1 MPVIRALTAD
11 DAEAFRS
18 LLAAAGW
25 LDRDA
30 GIACVAAMISG
41 ADVVGAVD
49 AQKGLIGAA
58 RGISDRASD
67 GYIQDVFVLPEERG
81 RGIGGALVDAVIAAL
96 KRRGCDWIGLIA
108 TPGNS
113 GFYRRKGFEIMERHT
128 PMLLNNTQR

>member
-1 MPVIRALTAD
+1 MPLIRALTVD
-11 DAEAFRS
+11 DAEPLRR

-25 LDRDA
+25 LDRDTDL
-30 GIACVAAMISG
+30 ACVRAMIAG
-41 ADVVGAVD
+41 ADAVGAVD
-49 AQKGLIGAA
+49 AEKGLIGAA

-81 RGIGGALVDAVIAAL
+81 RGIGGALVDAAVAAL
-96 KRRGCDWIGLIA
+96 RRRGCDWIGLIA

-128 PMLLNNTQR
+128 PMLLKNTQR